1 MVLRC
6 LLMVHGQN
14 TSKIHWD
21 LYKSSCMPNREM
33 LTQTNKLLR
42 LTFQDY
48 LFPKLSLSQLQ
59 NTLGMIL
66 VLRGIKWFIIQMYV
80 NTSPVSSI
88 NMIFKLIRKYDLGLE
103 KFEPRCIWCF
113 LWRFQRSI
121 KSYYKQWGLFK
132 RIFYMSVY
140 LLKVLLEKWA
150 WIPRA

>member
-1 MVLRC
+1 MVLRY

-14 TSKIHWD
+14 TSKIHGD

-66 VLRGIKWFIIQMYV
+66 VLRGIKWFIVQMYV

-88 NMIFKLIRKYDLGLE
+88 NMIFKPIRKYDLDLE

-113 LWRFQRSI
+113 LWRFQQSI